1 LQTIPTAA
9 LPSVIS
15 TTDGAFRP
23 AQTPTLPE
31 SSHSGNLQNKME
43 NDIQPVKDRSHWKI
57 RKFDSFEEQRTQQVR
72 DWQAL
77 SGADR
82 RKAAWELVYD
92 YWVGMKGMH
101 PDELRLQRSVTKLT
115 RM

>member
-1 LQTIPTAA
+1 
-9 LPSVIS
+9 
-15 TTDGAFRP
+15 
-23 AQTPTLPE
+23 
-31 SSHSGNLQNKME
+31 ME

-57 RKFDSFEEQRTQQVR
+57 RKFESFEEMRAQQVK

-77 SGADR
+77 SGAER

-101 PDELRLQRSVTKLT
+101 PDELRLKKTITSV
-115 RM
+115 RRF

>member
-1 LQTIPTAA
+1 M
-9 LPSVIS
+9 
-15 TTDGAFRP
+15 
-23 AQTPTLPE
+23 
-31 SSHSGNLQNKME
+31 ME
-43 NDIQPVKDRSHWKI
+43 NDIQPGKDRSHWKI